1 MAFYKGTTHNV
12 IIFLFREGIVPVAP
26 TPGALLTPR
35 IRHTAQIH
43 VIICCNFNAGHWAG
57 PMLCMHVVKIFL
69 ARTCVSASL
78 LATPILVLQYVNFLS
93 HIQYLYPGIQRP
105 MLLK

>member
-35 IRHTAQIH
+35 IRHTAQIY
-43 VIICCNFNAGHWAG
+43 VAISTPDTG
-57 PMLCMHVVKIFL
+57 PGLCFACML
-69 ARTCVSASL
+69 
-78 LATPILVLQYVNFLS
+78 
-93 HIQYLYPGIQRP
+93 
-105 MLLK
+105 

>member
-43 VIICCNFNAGHWAG
+43 VIILKTFDIIASFAGVQKHQFW
-57 PMLCMHVVKIFL
+57 
-69 ARTCVSASL
+69 
-78 LATPILVLQYVNFLS
+78 
-93 HIQYLYPGIQRP
+93 
-105 MLLK
+105 